1 MSGHSQEAASFGP
14 ADYAV
19 FVLMLLVSSGIGIYY
34 GWVDRKK
41 RSSSEFLT
49 GGRTLSI
56 LPVAMS
62 LTAGVMSSTTILS
75 NPAEVRRQNSSY
87 ISVILK

>member
-1 MSGHSQEAASFGP
+1 MSGLSQDAGSFGP

-19 FVLMLLVSSGIGIYY
+19 FVLMLAVSSGIGIYY
-34 GWVDRKK
+34 GWVDRRN

-62 LTAGVMSSTTILS
+62 LTASVLSSTTILS
-75 NPAEVRRQNSSY
+75 NPAEVRWQN
-87 ISVILK
+87 